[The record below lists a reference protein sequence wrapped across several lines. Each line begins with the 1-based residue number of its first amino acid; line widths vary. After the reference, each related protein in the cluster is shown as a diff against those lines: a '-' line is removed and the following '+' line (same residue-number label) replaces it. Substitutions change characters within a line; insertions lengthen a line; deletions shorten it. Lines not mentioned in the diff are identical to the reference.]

1 MANAAVESSLVGQTC
16 PKDICLFCLL
26 HPSFTSM
33 GKAKKTRKSPAQLQ
47 ALAKGRRIHYNTPE
61 EAPLP
66 PVISV
71 FPKTPGKP
79 AKNLS
84 RVPSLQ
90 SPVRRAAFYERETR
104 NLSKVNA
111 HLRSRAEIL
120 KQEQK
125 GIRKDL
131 AAKCAEVK
139 QVIAKAASAAERTF
153 SAFSQSSQLLLNNLN
168 QLAEKHSRQKA
179 DLMASRKLVHALK
192 ARCYQAANTMA
203 KVKSKQQTPTVAHL
217 KTKGAFTE
225 KFQSLA
231 RTLVRN
237 GCSAN
242 KVGPMMQAVG
252 KALGISVSVAMSSRT
267 VRRTILEG
275 GIAAKLQL
283 AYEVSHAPAFTAS
296 GDSTSNRKINFQSH
310 HIAMRVPNYSS
321 KGDIHAKSAKS
332 IPKNRFLGLQ
342 ATTDHSSEV
351 SKSTWVKQYTELVD
365 LYAKSPLGQ
374 KQNRVKKL
382 ELRDF
387 AVKLRAMNGDH
398 ANGEKSAANLVEE
411 WKHEV
416 TIDGLGMDAI
426 RLKTAEEL
434 FAVLQEWNIKK
445 VDDAGGFEAWV
456 GLTSEERATRDVA
469 TLAAVIK
476 SVGEAAFEALPAPE
490 KQELTL
496 FLWTGCCMHKEQ
508 NSFKGGNSVMVAAWK
523 ALGAQG
529 PMILANKWNSQAVKQ
544 ALAPEKGSEPVT
556 AEELVALEAST
567 AGGVKLACLAGTIFN
582 NKDDKKGQ
590 GDSHVIHLEGQRFP
604 DTSNTRFASYGDAA
618 DELIDSLDD
627 YREYLL
633 LMRDVKQT
641 AKFNNLEKNVLEALH
656 DPPTLTELVV
666 LSLANQNI
674 TKPYLS
680 YVRQRGLNGLS
691 LGPYHKTVVEHL
703 DSVLED
709 PGRWLD
715 PEKDAK
721 LCTLDEDEWA
731 RPSAVAAA
739 RKLAPSLPLVKEMI
753 VAFVRGMKGTFI
765 RFASE
770 YAPGGLIDGATDEEK
785 DLAWTAAT
793 NDVNEG
799 LLGTYHFIRK
809 TARQVDGSGL
819 EKKWRNEHKA
829 TDLKK
834 ATEKREKVAKD
845 AQKKRDEFA
854 ILARASANMLT
865 SVDGIPGLTVVQ
877 LQLQLNI
884 LKKLYSVPNIP
895 VASKM
900 KLKADKAQALTTA
913 LTLFLSWPVER
924 RFPVDF
930 PQSVT
935 GEIDDSIEG
944 VAPTDDDE
952 LEADP

>member
-1 MANAAVESSLVGQTC
+1 
-16 PKDICLFCLL
+16 
-26 HPSFTSM
+26 M
-33 GKAKKTRKSPAQLQ
+33 GKAKKTRKSPAQLE

-66 PVISV
+66 PAISV

-90 SPVRRAAFYERETR
+90 SPVRRAAFYERETQ

-111 HLRSRAEIL
+111 RLRNRAEIL

-125 GIRKDL
+125 SIRKDL

-139 QVIAKAASAAERTF
+139 QVITKAASAAERTF
-153 SAFSQSSQLLLNNLN
+153 SAFSQSSQLLSNNLN

-192 ARCYQAANTMA
+192 ARCYRAANTMA

-225 KFQSLA
+225 KFRSLA

-252 KALGISVSVAMSSRT
+252 KALGISVSVAMSSWT

-310 HIAMRVPNYSS
+310 HIAVRVPNYSS

-342 ATTDHSSEV
+342 ATIDHSSEV
-351 SKSTWVKQYTELVD
+351 SKLTWVKQYTELVD

-382 ELRDF
+382 ELCDF

-445 VDDAGGFEAWV
+445 VDDAG
-456 GLTSEERATRDVA
+456 EERATQDVA

-476 SVGEAAFEALPAPE
+476 SVREAAFEALPAPE
-490 KQELTL
+490 KRELTL

-508 NSFKGGNSVMVAAWK
+508 NSFKGGNSAMVAAWK

-556 AEELVALEAST
+556 AEELAVLEAST
-567 AGGVKLACLAGTIFN
+567 AGGVKLACLAGTIFD

-590 GDSHVIHLEGQRFP
+590 GDSHVIHLEGQWFP
-604 DTSNTRFASYGDAA
+604 DTSNTHFASYGDAA

-641 AKFNNLEKNVLEALH
+641 AKFNNLKKNVLEALH

-785 DLAWTAAT
+785 DLAWTATT

-799 LLGTYHFIRK
+799 LLGTYRVDARKNPTRTLHQFNHLRMWAHNQTQKFIQRLLTDEDMQFIRK

-829 TDLKK
+829 ADLKK

-845 AQKKRDEFA
+845 AQKKRDEFT

-935 GEIDDSIEG
+935 GEIDDSIED